1 MTTVRDEKVVIVGSQ
16 QSQSGYNALQLP
28 YCYKGVGRSN
38 NYIENFFL
46 GMSIGA
52 QRTIYTK
59 SPFIPNSQLVIFA
72 KSSDI
77 LTWNIEQFI
86 NPTASLFIIII
97 ACLIC
102 LLGIG
107 IVIIVLHCKEKIEDD
122 RAKDPNF
129 AYF

>member
-1 MTTVRDEKVVIVGSQ
+1 MILGNQ

-28 YCYKGVGRSN
+28 YCYKGVGKSN

-46 GMSIGA
+46 GMSIGE
-52 QRTIYTK
+52 QQVIYNK

-72 KSSDI
+72 KSSDT

-107 IVIIVLHCKEKIEDD
+107 IVIIVLHCREKQYDNEN
-122 RAKDPNF
+122 KDPNF